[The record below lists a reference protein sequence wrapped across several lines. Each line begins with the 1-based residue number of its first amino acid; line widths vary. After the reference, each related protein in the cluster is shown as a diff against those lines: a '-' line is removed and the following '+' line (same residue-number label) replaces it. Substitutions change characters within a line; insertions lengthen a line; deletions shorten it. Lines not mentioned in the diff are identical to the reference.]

1 METPPLVEER
11 LDGESVRARVG
22 LGGND
27 AAFVT
32 PTRTLV
38 YRSEGL
44 LSDEDVREYGHQVDR
59 AELDTGR
66 RKATVR
72 LIGIEGTESFSMDA
86 SRIGDLIEPMLAGV
100 LAQSGVIEEMEAV
113 EAVYRFSELTLVIT
127 DARVLK
133 HVGAALWDDDHESFP
148 FANVTGLDTED
159 GSHATG
165 LVLDVDGRSQRV
177 KIPSDE
183 ARVVVRA
190 VEDALLSYHG
200 VSSLAALRERA
211 DVDEDSDT
219 SDTAA
224 GFDDPNIPSLVG
236 DDPAEAGP
244 SATASA
250 GGNPEGSPPADDP
263 VPLLDE
269 SGRDSNPESGAG
281 SDPESSA
288 GSDPD
293 PDAGIRGD
301 DAGRNTGGAD
311 GTGEAGS
318 AAAGSLP
325 DLHDRVDALEAEL
338 DRQTELLER
347 QGELIEQLI
356 EELRRGR

>member
-59 AELDTGR
+59 VELDTGR

-72 LIGIEGTESFSMDA
+72 LIGIEGTESFSVDA

-100 LAQSGVIEEMEAV
+100 LVQSGVIEEMEAV
-113 EAVYRFSELTLVIT
+113 EAVYRFSELTLVLT

-133 HVGAALWDDDHESFP
+133 HVGAALWDDDHESYP

-159 GSHATG
+159 GSHATV

-177 KIPSDE
+177 KIPAEE

-219 SDTAA
+219 TSDTAA

-250 GGNPEGSPPADDP
+250 GGDPEGSPPADDP
-263 VPLLDE
+263 APLLDDP
-269 SGRDSNPESGAG
+269 GRDSDPESGAG
-281 SDPESSA
+281 SDPE
-288 GSDPD
+288 
-293 PDAGIRGD
+293 PDAGTRGD

-311 GTGEAGS
+311 GAGEAGP

>member
-1 METPPLVEER
+1 METPPLVEKR
-11 LDGESVRARVG
+11 LDGESVRARVD

-32 PTRTLV
+32 PTRTLI

-44 LSDEDVREYGHQVDR
+44 LSDEDVREYDHRVDR
-59 AELDTGR
+59 VELDAGR

-72 LIGIEGTESFSMDA
+72 LIGIEGTESFTVGAD
-86 SRIGDLIEPMLAGV
+86 RVEDVIEPMLAGV
-100 LAQSGVIEEMEAV
+100 LAQSGAIEEMEAV
-113 EAVYRFSELTLVIT
+113 EAVYRFSELTLVVT

-148 FANVTGLDTED
+148 FASVTGLDTEE

-165 LVLDVDGRSQRV
+165 LVLEVDGRPQRV
-177 KIPSDE
+177 KIPTEE
-183 ARVVVRA
+183 ARVVARA
-190 VEDALLSYHG
+190 VENAILSYHG
-200 VSSLAALRERA
+200 VSSIAELREHA
-211 DVDEDSDT
+211 DVPDDDT

-250 GGNPEGSPPADDP
+250 GESPDDTTPAEEPASLLGNTG
-263 VPLLDE
+263 DE
-269 SGRDSNPESGAG
+269 SETESRSAPNTDAGVESDSSGTDDGRDASGAK
-281 SDPESSA
+281 PA
-288 GSDPD
+288 A
-293 PDAGIRGD
+293 DAR
-301 DAGRNTGGAD
+301 ANR
-311 GTGEAGS
+311 
-318 AAAGSLP
+318 
-325 DLHDRVDALEAEL
+325 DLHERVDALEAEL

-347 QGELIEQLI
+347 QGDLIEQLI
-356 EELRRGR
+356 DELRRGR